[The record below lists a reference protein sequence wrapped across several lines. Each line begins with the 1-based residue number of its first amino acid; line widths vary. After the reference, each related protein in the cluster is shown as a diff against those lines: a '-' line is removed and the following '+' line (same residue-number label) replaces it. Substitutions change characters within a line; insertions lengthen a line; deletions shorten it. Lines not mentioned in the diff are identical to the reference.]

1 MLALAGCGGDDK
13 SSTDANDARTDATAP
28 QEKQASG
35 PGGCEQLPVPQPREP
50 GKQEKPKPLAEG
62 TDYSL
67 TFKTSCGEFTVELD
81 VEQSPKAAASL
92 VSLARADYFDGVAFH
107 RIVPGSI
114 IQGGDPT
121 LSGGGGPGYTTV
133 DTPSPNTTYT
143 PGVMA
148 MAKTA
153 EEPRGAAGSQFFVV
167 TGEGAGYEADYAIV
181 GNVSEGFEVVQQ
193 IGQFGD
199 PATEQPTMVVV
210 IEDVE
215 VSEG

>member
-28 QEKQASG
+28 QEEASG
-35 PGGCEQLPVPQPREP
+35 PGGCEEVPVPQPREP
-50 GKQEKPKPLAEG
+50 AKQKKPAPLAEG
-62 TDYSL
+62 TEYSL
-67 TFKTSCGEFTVELD
+67 TFKTSCGDFTVELD
-81 VEQSPKAAASL
+81 LEQSPKASASL
-92 VSLARADYFDGVAFH
+92 VSLARADFFDGVAFH

-148 MAKTA
+148 MAKTG

-167 TGEGAGYEADYAIV
+167 TGEGAGYPADYAIV
-181 GNVSEGFEVVQQ
+181 GNVSEGLDVVQA
-193 IGQFGD
+193 IGQLGD
-199 PATEQPTMVVV
+199 PATEQPTAVVL

-215 VSEG
+215 VVEG